1 MPFKKPAVTPE
12 MDEQQDAFDQL
23 DDILGEGTPS
33 SAVGW
38 AIKQQSVLGSK
49 EEIRATKRLLW
60 GSFLGRSAHNW
71 ALLTICAKQ
80 VRMAHHKMLTASLS
94 LQM

>member
-49 EEIRATKRLLW
+49 EEIRATK
-60 GSFLGRSAHNW
+60 
-71 ALLTICAKQ
+71 
-80 VRMAHHKMLTASLS
+80 
-94 LQM
+94 